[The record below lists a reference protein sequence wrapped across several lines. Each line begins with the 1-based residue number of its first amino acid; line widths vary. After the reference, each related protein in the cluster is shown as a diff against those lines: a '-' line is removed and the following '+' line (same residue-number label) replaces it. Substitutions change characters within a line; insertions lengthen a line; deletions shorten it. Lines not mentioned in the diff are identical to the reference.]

1 MFEAAVADYPPA
13 PASLTCARFSSTS
26 HMGSAKEGKGALWRT
41 TEVPGGIVRSSSNT
55 PLAQGNSSDYT
66 EGLLWFGVCSPE
78 QLEEAQAEYV
88 CCVGGDCVCRT
99 AQHRR
104 APLLVFTCRRRRT
117 TPCLSRFRVCP
128 QPPQP
133 KRQPTGRPTKNST
146 PATASTSHRTL
157 IRPELAA
164 SSTTLCLWVPSRVIS
179 ELMPCTLK
187 STPLALALR
196 RCSDL
201 SSDASRAVP
210 SRAIPTFTCSAVRAL
225 PAAGTTSMTARET
238 CSPSTI
244 STVEPT
250 RASAGRA
257 AEDEVCGDAALH
269 RTSVSRHPGGRR
281 AGQMRCGSSRPDA
294 VDSTSP
300 DARARGARA

>member
-133 KRQPTGRPTKNST
+133 KRQPTGRPTKDST
-146 PATASTSHRTL
+146 PATASAPWKDVPMEVDVSQCVVTCRACWRCFMVL
-157 IRPELAA
+157 VMP
-164 SSTTLCLWVPSRVIS
+164 SSSVQCV
-179 ELMPCTLK
+179 
-187 STPLALALR
+187 
-196 RCSDL
+196 
-201 SSDASRAVP
+201 SSFGCVLG
-210 SRAIPTFTCSAVRAL
+210 AIHTQFY
-225 PAAGTTSMTARET
+225 
-238 CSPSTI
+238 
-244 STVEPT
+244 
-250 RASAGRA
+250 ASATGP
-257 AEDEVCGDAALH
+257 VQG
-269 RTSVSRHPGGRR
+269 
-281 AGQMRCGSSRPDA
+281 AG
-294 VDSTSP
+294 
-300 DARARGARA
+300 